1 MSDNYLMSPDPNAS
15 RAPRKRKGLLWLRI
29 FLLTWVAFILA
40 FILNMCDQHVTQHTW
55 PSADMNWGSSS
66 LTGYHGTAKDTRTIS
81 PEWASG
87 IAIAWTQP
95 FDAAAAAVPPQL
107 FAEGSTLYAVS
118 YGPNS
123 NPVTTI
129 SAYDVSGTEPSAL
142 WTSTGPRPPR
152 LRAYAF
158 PEFLSTD
165 TYLIIG
171 PLLVDKTTGEQSL
184 APWGNELPMGVAQ
197 GVLVTC
203 DTVATCSG
211 WTNEAGTWTQRWS
224 ARTSPQNRTGLTF
237 LSPITH
243 PTDALTGS
251 GENTS
256 ILVPVDV
263 SHAAPQLIDPRSGE
277 LRTLGT
283 PPSKD
288 EEIKPQVTLAS
299 DGLAVLRD
307 GNTVTTY
314 DSSGAVVD
322 TYTRVPRDDLFTS
335 DGPLP
340 TLEQLKSF
348 YTDGT
353 APWETGLI
361 AVSRG
366 GAHSRPSIQLSSA
379 ENSETT
385 GMFPDWAF
393 MEEYNEPDFLPS
405 VTARTSADGT
415 ALYVRGPGPAGTP
428 TFVFAMADNVTRRSK
443 QLDQTINQ
451 TWVFDDLLVG
461 VTKNGLVAFTP
472 DRD

>member
-1 MSDNYLMSPDPNAS
+1 MSNNDLMSPDPNAS

-40 FILNMCDQHVTQHTW
+40 FILNMCDQGDKHPTPQPDVDW
-55 PSADMNWGSSS
+55 GNAAPMGYRGSAR
-66 LTGYHGTAKDTRTIS
+66 DTRALS

-87 IAIAWTQP
+87 IAVAWTQP
-95 FDAAAAAVPPQL
+95 FDAAAAAVPPRL
-107 FAEGSTLYAVS
+107 FAEGSTLYVVS

-123 NPVTTI
+123 NAVTTI
-129 SAYDVSGTEPSAL
+129 TAYDVSGAEPSAL
-142 WTSTGPRPPR
+142 WTTTGPRPSR
-152 LRAYAF
+152 LRTYAY

-165 TYLIIG
+165 THLVIG
-171 PLLVDKTTGEQSL
+171 PLLVDKATGEQTL

-211 WTNEAGTWTQRWS
+211 WTDEEGAWAQQWS
-224 ARTSPQNRTGLTF
+224 TTTSPQSHNGLTF

-256 ILVPVDV
+256 VLVPVDV
-263 SHAAPQLIDPRSGE
+263 SHAAPQLIDPRTGE

-299 DGLAVLRD
+299 DGVAVLRD

-322 TYTRVPRDDLFTS
+322 TYKITIQWVRPTS
-335 DGPLP
+335 DSSLP
-340 TLEQLKSF
+340 TLEQLRSF
-348 YTDGT
+348 YMKETMPWTTSFVRTEGATDHSPPSLEVST
-353 APWETGLI
+353 STGESL
-361 AVSRG
+361 SMQPD
-366 GAHSRPSIQLSSA
+366 GAFLKESSQP
-379 ENSETT
+379 NFFS
-385 GMFPDWAF
+385 
-393 MEEYNEPDFLPS
+393 S
-405 VTARTSADGT
+405 VAMRSSADGSV
-415 ALYVRGPGPAGTP
+415 LYLRGAGPVGTP
-428 TFVFAMADNVTRRSK
+428 AFVFAMADNVTNRSE
-443 QLDQTINQ
+443 QLDEATNL

>member
-1 MSDNYLMSPDPNAS
+1 M
-15 RAPRKRKGLLWLRI
+15 LRI
-29 FLLTWVAFILA
+29 FLLTWLAFILA
-40 FILNMCDQHVTQHTW
+40 FILNMCDQGNKHPTPQPDV
-55 PSADMNWGSSS
+55 DWGNAAP
-66 LTGYHGTAKDTRTIS
+66 TGYHGSAQNTRALS
-81 PEWASG
+81 PDWASG
-87 IAIAWTQP
+87 IAVAWTQP

-107 FAEGSTLYAVS
+107 FAEGSTLYVVS

-123 NPVTTI
+123 NAVTTI
-129 SAYDVSGTEPSAL
+129 AAYDVSGSEPSAL
-142 WTSTGPRPPR
+142 WTTTGPRPSH
-152 LRAYAF
+152 LRTYAF

-165 TYLIIG
+165 TYLVIG

-243 PTDALTGS
+243 PMDALTGS

-263 SHAAPQLIDPRSGE
+263 SHAAPQLIDPRTGE

-299 DGLAVLRD
+299 DGVAVLRD
-307 GNTVTTY
+307 GNTVTAY
-314 DSSGAVVD
+314 DPSGTVVD
-322 TYTRVPRDDLFTS
+322 TYKITIQWVRPTS
-335 DGPLP
+335 DSSLP
-340 TLEQLKSF
+340 TLEQLRSF
-348 YTDGT
+348 YMK
-353 APWETGLI
+353 
-361 AVSRG
+361 
-366 GAHSRPSIQLSSA
+366 
-379 ENSETT
+379 ETT
-385 GMFPDWAF
+385 PWTTSFVSTEGATDHSPPSLEVSTSTGESLSMQPDGAF
-393 MEEYNEPDFLPS
+393 LKESSQPNFFSS
-405 VTARTSADGT
+405 VAMRSSADGSV
-415 ALYVRGPGPAGTP
+415 LYLRGAGPAGTP
-428 TFVFAMADNVTRRSK
+428 AFVFAMADNVTNRSE
-443 QLDQTINQ
+443 QLDEATNL

-461 VTKNGLVAFTP
+461 VTKDGLVAFTP

>member
-55 PSADMNWGSSS
+55 PSADVNWGSSS

-87 IAIAWTQP
+87 VAVAWTQP
-95 FDAAAAAVPPQL
+95 FDSAATALAPQL
-107 FAEGSTLYAVS
+107 FAEGSTLYVVS

-123 NPVTTI
+123 NAVTTI
-129 SAYDVSGTEPSAL
+129 AAYDVSGTEPSAL

-158 PEFLSTD
+158 PKFLSTD

-203 DTVATCSG
+203 DTVETCSG
-211 WTNEAGTWTQRWS
+211 WTDEEGTWTQQWS
-224 ARTSPQNRTGLTF
+224 ATTSPQSHNGLTS
-237 LSPITH
+237 LSPTTA
-243 PTDALTGS
+243 PSDAVVGS
-251 GENTS
+251 GES
-256 ILVPVDV
+256 ASVLVPVDDA
-263 SHAAPQLIDPRSGE
+263 HYAPQLVDPSSGQV
-277 LRTLGT
+277 RTLGT
-283 PPSKD
+283 QTTRD
-288 EEIKPQVTLAS
+288 EDGTPRVTVA
-299 DGLAVLRD
+299 RD
-307 GNTVTTY
+307 GVAIGGSDNTINAY
-314 DSSGAVVD
+314 DSSGTIVD

-353 APWETGLI
+353 APWETGLVE
-361 AVSRG
+361 VSRG
-366 GAHSRPSIQLSSA
+366 GAHSHPSIQLSSA
-379 ENSETT
+379 KNSETS

-393 MEEYNEPDFLPS
+393 MEEYNESVFLPS
-405 VTARTSADGT
+405 VTARASADGT
-415 ALYVRGPGPAGTP
+415 ALYVRGPGPVGTP
-428 TFVFAMADNVTRRSK
+428 TFVFAMADNVTNRSE

-461 VTKNGLVAFTP
+461 VTKDGLVAFTP

>member
-1 MSDNYLMSPDPNAS
+1 MSSNDSMDTHPEAS
-15 RAPRKRKGLLWLRI
+15 RAPRRRSHVPWLSF

-40 FILNMCDQHVTQHTW
+40 FILNMCDQHVTHRTW
-55 PSADMNWGSSS
+55 PSADVNWGNSS
-66 LTGYHGTAKDTRTIS
+66 LTGYHGTAKDTRAIS

-87 IAIAWTQP
+87 VAVAWTQP
-95 FDAAAAAVPPQL
+95 FDAAAAAVPPRL

-165 TYLIIG
+165 THLIIG
-171 PLLVDKTTGEQSL
+171 PLLVDKTTGDQTHV
-184 APWGNELPMGVAQ
+184 PWGGDLPMGFTQ
-197 GVLVTC
+197 GVVVTC
-203 DTVATCSG
+203 DTVETCSG

-224 ARTSPQNRTGLTF
+224 TRTSPQNRTGLTF
-237 LSPITH
+237 LSPIAH

-256 ILVPVDV
+256 VLVPVDV

-299 DGLAVLRD
+299 DGVAVVRD

-405 VTARTSADGT
+405 VTARASADGT
-415 ALYVRGPGPAGTP
+415 ALYVRGPGPVGTP

-461 VTKNGLVAFTP
+461 VTKDGLVAFTP

>member
-1 MSDNYLMSPDPNAS
+1 MSNNYLMSPDPNAS
-15 RAPRKRKGLLWLRI
+15 RAPRKRKSLLWLRI

-40 FILNMCDQHVTQHTW
+40 FILNMCDRDNNHPTPQ
-55 PSADMNWGSSS
+55 PSVAWGNASP
-66 LTGYHGTAKDTRTIS
+66 TGYRGSAQNTHALS

-87 IAIAWTQP
+87 IAVAWTQP
-95 FDAAAAAVPPQL
+95 FDAATAAIPPRL
-107 FAEGSTLYAVS
+107 FAEGSTLYVVS

-123 NPVTTI
+123 NAVTTI
-129 SAYDVSGTEPSAL
+129 SAYDVSGSEPSAL
-142 WTSTGPRPPR
+142 WTTTGPRPSH
-152 LRAYAF
+152 LRTYAY
-158 PEFLSTD
+158 PEFLSTG
-165 TYLIIG
+165 THLVIG
-171 PLLVDKTTGEQSL
+171 PLLVDKATGEQTL

-243 PTDALTGS
+243 PMDALTSS

-263 SHAAPQLIDPRSGE
+263 SHAAPQLIDPRTGE

-299 DGLAVLRD
+299 DGVAVLRD
-307 GNTVTTY
+307 GNTVTAY
-314 DSSGAVVD
+314 DPSGTVVD
-322 TYTRVPRDDLFTS
+322 TYKITIQWVRPTS
-335 DGPLP
+335 DSSLP
-340 TLEQLKSF
+340 TLEQLRSF
-348 YTDGT
+348 YMK
-353 APWETGLI
+353 
-361 AVSRG
+361 
-366 GAHSRPSIQLSSA
+366 
-379 ENSETT
+379 ETT
-385 GMFPDWAF
+385 PWTTSFVSTEGATDHSPPSFEVSTSTGESLSMQPDGAF
-393 MEEYNEPDFLPS
+393 LKESSQPNFFSS
-405 VTARTSADGT
+405 VAMRSSADGSV
-415 ALYVRGPGPAGTP
+415 LYLRGAGPAGTP
-428 TFVFAMADNVTRRSK
+428 AFVFAMADNVTNRSE
-443 QLDQTINQ
+443 QLDEATNL

-461 VTKNGLVAFTP
+461 VAKDGLVAFTP

>member
-1 MSDNYLMSPDPNAS
+1 MSNNDLMSPDPNAS

-40 FILNMCDQHVTQHTW
+40 FILNMCDRDDNHPTPQ
-55 PSADMNWGSSS
+55 PSVAWGNASPR
-66 LTGYHGTAKDTRTIS
+66 GYRGSAQNTRALS

-87 IAIAWTQP
+87 VAVAWTQP
-95 FDAAAAAVPPQL
+95 FDSAAAAVPPQL
-107 FAEGSTLYAVS
+107 FAEGSTLYVVS

-123 NPVTTI
+123 NAVTTI
-129 SAYDVSGTEPSAL
+129 TAYDVSGTEPSAL
-142 WTSTGPRPPR
+142 WTSTGPRPAR

-165 TYLIIG
+165 THLVIG

-224 ARTSPQNRTGLTF
+224 GRTSPQNRTGLTF

-263 SHAAPQLIDPRSGE
+263 SHAAPQLIDPRTGE
-277 LRTLGT
+277 LRPLGT

-299 DGLAVLRD
+299 DGVAVLRD
-307 GNTVTTY
+307 GNTVTAY
-314 DSSGAVVD
+314 DPSGTVVD
-322 TYTRVPRDDLFTS
+322 TYKITIQWVRPTS
-335 DGPLP
+335 DSSLP
-340 TLEQLKSF
+340 TLEQLRSF
-348 YTDGT
+348 YTKET
-353 APWETGLI
+353 SPWTTSF
-361 AVSRG
+361 V
-366 GAHSRPSIQLSSA
+366 SA
-379 ENSETT
+379 EGAADHSPPSLEVSTST
-385 GMFPDWAF
+385 GESLSMQPDGAF
-393 MEEYNEPDFLPS
+393 LKESSQPNFFSS
-405 VTARTSADGT
+405 VAMCSSADGSV
-415 ALYVRGPGPAGTP
+415 LYLRGAGPAGTP
-428 TFVFAMADNVTRRSK
+428 AFVFAMADNVTNRSE

-461 VTKNGLVAFTP
+461 VSKDGLVAFTP
-472 DRD
+472 NRD

>member
-1 MSDNYLMSPDPNAS
+1 MSSNYPMGASPDAS

-55 PSADMNWGSSS
+55 PSADVNWGSSS

-87 IAIAWTQP
+87 VAVAWTQP
-95 FDAAAAAVPPQL
+95 FDSAAAAVPPQL
-107 FAEGSTLYAVS
+107 FAEGSTLYVVS

-123 NPVTTI
+123 NAVTTI
-129 SAYDVSGTEPSAL
+129 TAYDVSGTEPSAL
-142 WTSTGPRPPR
+142 WTSTGPRPAR

-165 TYLIIG
+165 THLVIG

-203 DTVATCSG
+203 DTVETCSG
-211 WTNEAGTWTQRWS
+211 WTDEEGTWTQQWS
-224 ARTSPQNRTGLTF
+224 ATTSPQSHNGLTS
-237 LSPITH
+237 LSPTTA
-243 PTDALTGS
+243 PSDAVVGS
-251 GENTS
+251 GES
-256 ILVPVDV
+256 ASVLVPVDDA
-263 SHAAPQLIDPRSGE
+263 HYAPQLVDPSSGQV
-277 LRTLGT
+277 RTLGT
-283 PPSKD
+283 QTTRD
-288 EEIKPQVTLAS
+288 EDGTPRVTVA
-299 DGLAVLRD
+299 RD
-307 GNTVTTY
+307 GVAIGGSDNTINAY
-314 DSSGAVVD
+314 DSSGTIVD

-353 APWETGLI
+353 APWETGLVE
-361 AVSRG
+361 VSRG
-366 GAHSRPSIQLSSA
+366 GAHSHPSIQLSSA
-379 ENSETT
+379 KNSETS

-393 MEEYNEPDFLPS
+393 MEEYNESVFLPS
-405 VTARTSADGT
+405 VTARASANGT

-461 VTKNGLVAFTP
+461 VTKDGLVAFTP

>member
-1 MSDNYLMSPDPNAS
+1 
-15 RAPRKRKGLLWLRI
+15 
-29 FLLTWVAFILA
+29 VAFILA
-40 FILNMCDQHVTQHTW
+40 FILNMCDRDDNHPTPQ
-55 PSADMNWGSSS
+55 PSVAWGNASPR
-66 LTGYHGTAKDTRTIS
+66 GYRGSAQNTRALS

-87 IAIAWTQP
+87 IAVAWTQP
-95 FDAAAAAVPPQL
+95 FDAAAAAVPPRL
-107 FAEGSTLYAVS
+107 FAEGSTLYVVS

-123 NPVTTI
+123 NAVTTI
-129 SAYDVSGTEPSAL
+129 SAYDVSGSEPSAL
-142 WTSTGPRPPR
+142 WTTTGPRPSH
-152 LRAYAF
+152 LRTYAY
-158 PEFLSTD
+158 PEFLSTG
-165 TYLIIG
+165 THLVIG
-171 PLLVDKTTGEQSL
+171 PLLVDKATGEQTL

-211 WTNEAGTWTQRWS
+211 WTDEEGAWAQQWS
-224 ARTSPQNRTGLTF
+224 TTTSPQSHNGLTF

-256 ILVPVDV
+256 VLVPVDV
-263 SHAAPQLIDPRSGE
+263 SHAAPQLIDPRTGE

-299 DGLAVLRD
+299 DGVAVLRD

-353 APWETGLI
+353 APWETGLVE
-361 AVSRG
+361 VSRG
-366 GAHSRPSIQLSSA
+366 GAHSHPSIQLSSA
-379 ENSETT
+379 KNSETS

-393 MEEYNEPDFLPS
+393 MEEYNESVFLPS
-405 VTARTSADGT
+405 VTARASADGT

-443 QLDQTINQ
+443 QLAQTINQ